1 MSKQFPYLSS
11 PIKLGNVE
19 LKNRVVFS
27 AHLTNFA
34 EDNLPGERHAYYYA
48 ERAKGGAGLI
58 ITEELSVHPS
68 DHAYEKLVD
77 GFREEALPGYRQ
89 ITGLVHTY
97 GAKIFAQLNHNGNQG
112 TGLYNDFAVWGASPL
127 PDPLFREVPKE
138 IDQAEIDELVRFYAK
153 SAKLAQE
160 GGFDGVEFQGSHS
173 SLLRQF
179 LSPYTNRRKDGYGG
193 SPKKRMRLLREAGQ
207 AVRDAVGE
215 DFCLGLRLSGE
226 EFLDEG
232 LSLQDVVDIAR
243 QAEEMGIFHYFN
255 TSVGIATH
263 FLYLVEG
270 PMCLPPAYAV
280 YMSSAIRQAVR
291 LPVITVG
298 RIKDP
303 GQAEQVIRQGHAD
316 LVGMVRAQ
324 ISDAHFVNKSF
335 HGQEELIRGC
345 LSCNQ
350 DCIGRVGMN
359 QPIGCVQN
367 PAVGK
372 EKIWGAG
379 MIRPAANSQKV
390 WVIGGGPAGMQA
402 AIVAARR
409 GHQVSL
415 FEKDGELGG
424 QVRYAGQLPY
434 RGEFSDSIRNFLNE
448 LKTVLIQVHL
458 GCPVTE
464 KDILAENPDAVIIA
478 TGSLPQRPPMGGCD
492 QENVCT
498 VLETLTQDIPI
509 GEKVLVIDQVGFHQ
523 AAGMGEL
530 LADQGK
536 QVEIVSPALYVGQ
549 GLGRTQDLDL
559 WYQRARKKNIKLTPN
574 VSFLGVAG
582 NQVKGI
588 DNYSG
593 QEVIWENIDH
603 VILAVPHRANDELYF
618 SLKGKVGKLFR
629 IGDCV
634 TPRRL
639 DAAIYEGFEVASL
652 L

>member
-11 PIKLGNVE
+11 PIKLGNVQ
-19 LKNRVVFS
+19 LKNRIVFS

-34 EDNLPGERHAYYYA
+34 EDNLPSERHAYYYA

-58 ITEELSVHPS
+58 IMEELSVHPS

-77 GFREEALPGYRQ
+77 GFLEEVLPGYRR
-89 ITGLVHTY
+89 ITGLVHKY
-97 GAKIFAQLNHNGNQG
+97 GAKIFAQINHNGNQASG
-112 TGLYNDFAVWGASPL
+112 MYNDLAVWGASPV

-138 IDQAEIDELVRFYAK
+138 IDQFDIDELIRFYAK

-160 GGFDGVEFQGSHS
+160 GGFDGVEFQCSHS

-193 SPKKRMRLLREAGQ
+193 STEKRMRLLREVGQ
-207 AVRDAVGE
+207 AVREAVGK

-226 EFLDEG
+226 EFVDEG
-232 LSLQDVVDIAR
+232 LSLQDVVEIAR
-243 QAEEMGIFHYFN
+243 NIEGMGIFNYFN

-280 YMSSAIRQAVR
+280 YMSSAIKQAVN

-303 GQAEQVIRQGHAD
+303 NQAEQVIRKGHAD
-316 LVGMVRAQ
+316 LVGVVRGQ
-324 ISDAHFVNKSF
+324 ISDAHFAHKSF
-335 HGQEELIRGC
+335 NGQEELIRGC

-359 QPIGCVQN
+359 RPIGCVQN
-367 PAVGK
+367 PVVGK
-372 EKIWGAG
+372 EKTWGEG
-379 MIRPAANSQKV
+379 MIKPTSKSQKV
-390 WVIGGGPAGMQA
+390 FVIGGGPAGIQA
-402 AIVAARR
+402 AITGGKL

-415 FEKDGELGG
+415 FEKEEELGG
-424 QVRYAGQLPY
+424 QVRYASQLPY
-434 RGEFSDSIRNFLNE
+434 REEFGDSIRNLLNE
-448 LKTVLIQVHL
+448 LKTVPVQVHL
-458 GCPVTE
+458 GCQIRD
-464 KDILAENPDAVIIA
+464 KDILDKNPDAVIIA
-478 TGSLPQRPPMGGCD
+478 TGSLPQRPPLGGCE
-492 QENVCT
+492 QSNVYT
-498 VLETLTQDIPI
+498 VLEVLTHDVGI
-509 GEKVLVIDQVGFHQ
+509 GEKVIVIDQLGFYQ
-523 AAGMGEL
+523 ATGIAEI

-536 QVEIVSPALYVGQ
+536 QVEILSPALYVGQ
-549 GLGRTQDLDL
+549 GLGRTLDLDL
-559 WYQRARKKNIKLTPN
+559 WYQRARKKQIKLTPN
-574 VSFLGVAG
+574 VSFLGVEG
-582 NQVKGI
+582 DKVKGI

-593 QEVIWENIDH
+593 QELLWENIDN
-603 VILAVPHRANDELYF
+603 VILAIPHRTNDELYF
-618 SLKGKVGKLFR
+618 SLKGKIPKLYR
-629 IGDCV
+629 IGDCL

-639 DAAIYEGFEVASL
+639 DSAIYEGFKVASL